1 MFITCDRKELTSGL
15 QKVQRGVAKKTTMPL
30 LKGVKLEVK
39 KDKLILASSNLEI
52 SVQTVIPAMVKEEG
66 CIVLQND
73 FLYNIVR
80 KFEGE
85 NVTFEEKTK
94 GIITVSCGRSTC
106 KIKGWPAD
114 EFPEFSKINNGY
126 SFEISAQTLTEM
138 IKQTLYAVS
147 VNESLPILTGEKW
160 EVKKN
165 ALTAV
170 STDGSRMSVH
180 IGKLSKGISEEPL
193 SIVVPGESLKE
204 LLQILPDNG
213 DITIQLG
220 RSQIYFKIEKTI
232 FTASLLEGT
241 FVDYKRVIP
250 KEKNTVIKVN
260 RETLLECCERSSIL
274 ADDNHHVIVFSINDE
289 LVIQTESCRGKSKE
303 VLPMQKWG
311 DDLTIAFNA
320 QFLIEALQSSDD
332 DFIKMR
338 LIDPESPVLFS
349 SENGTLVTLIMPVRV
364 S

>member
-39 KDKLILASSNLEI
+39 EDKLILASSNLEI

-66 CIVLQND
+66 CIVLQNN
-73 FLYNIVR
+73 FLYNVVR

-85 NVTFEEKTK
+85 NVTFEEQTK

-106 KIKGWPAD
+106 KIKGWSAD
-114 EFPEFSKINNGY
+114 EFPEFSQINNGY

-160 EVKKN
+160 EVEGN

-180 IGKLSKGISEEPL
+180 IGKLSKGISEPL
-193 SIVVPGESLKE
+193 SIVIPGESLKE
-204 LLQILPDNG
+204 LLQILPNNG
-213 DITIQLG
+213 DITIQIG
-220 RSQIYFKIEKTI
+220 QSQIYFKIEKTI

-250 KEKNTVIKVN
+250 KEKKTVIKVN
-260 RETLLECCERSSIL
+260 REALLECCQRSSIL
-274 ADDNHHVIVFSINDE
+274 ADNNHHVITFSINDE
-289 LVIQTESCRGKSKE
+289 LVIQTESWKGNSKE
-303 VLPMQKWG
+303 ILPIQKWG
-311 DDLTIAFNA
+311 DDLTIGFNA
-320 QFLIEALQSSDD
+320 QFLIEALQSSND
-332 DFIKMR
+332 DFVKIR
-338 LIDPESPVLFS
+338 FINPVSPAVLS
-349 SENGTLVTLIMPVRV
+349 SESGTLVALVMPVRIH
-364 S
+364 